1 IGKEREGEAGYI
13 AALDEIAA
21 VRAAWRPQLWLAREK
36 LSAGDRAGAL
46 ALFDHVLS
54 VAADA
59 PDVLG
64 AVTGVLGAAGALED
78 LVRLAAP
85 RYKPEVHGPP
95 AGMNLVEA
103 LNRLGRTDEA
113 RALVRRLQAMPWPPL
128 AARLA
133 ELEKEIVAS
142 ALPKKEDAVPK
153 VGAVNIPAPL

>member
-1 IGKEREGEAGYI
+1 LAKVLERRGEKEHAVATLRRALELDPNQDNGLAWWAAIAKERGGEAGYI

-36 LSAGDRAGAL
+36 ISAGGGAGARARFAPVL
-46 ALFDHVLS
+46 A

-59 PDVLG
+59 PDVRG

-113 RALVRRLQAMPWPPL
+113 RALVRRLQAMP
-128 AARLA
+128 
-133 ELEKEIVAS
+133 
-142 ALPKKEDAVPK
+142 
-153 VGAVNIPAPL
+153 